1 MLRTVVRGARPG
13 ARVFSRG
20 FSATPETLKAKLLN
34 MPAMSPTMTEG
45 GIVEWK
51 FKEGDSFQ
59 AGDVLLEVETDKAQ
73 IDVEADDEG
82 VLVKIYKENGSKNV
96 QVGAGIAVLAEPG
109 DDINS
114 IEIPKPDEGSSK
126 PAESSKQEAEPAK
139 EEPAK
144 KEPAK
149 ESPKEEQKAKP
160 VKAGSSTKANPNQ
173 TLLPSVQN
181 LLHANNISSEDALA
195 KIAATGPNGRL
206 LKGDVL
212 SYLGKV
218 SQEQVDKVLS
228 TIASNQHLDLSNI
241 KIKQP
246 QEETAKADDKGSKDQ
261 KAADKKAAAAPEPVV
276 IKQTIGLSDINLLR
290 TTVSST
296 LSSDLSVS
304 TLVNKASKL
313 AERDVPKL
321 AHAPKSVLNDPV
333 FEDLITPRVRQRAFD
348 ATVTIEKA
356 KQSSAAASKDIFDL
370 LTSNKRALSRPSTKA
385 SAEPQAVSVSVKV
398 NSKVPNAETKARL
411 YVDRLQYYLTKGTGE
426 LIL

>member
-1 MLRTVVRGARPG
+1 MYRTVVRGARPG
-13 ARVFSRG
+13 ARVFRRG
-20 FSATPETLKAKLLN
+20 FSATPENLKAKLLN

-82 VLVKIYKENGSKNV
+82 ILVKIYKENGSKNV

-114 IEIPKPDEGSSK
+114 IEIPKPEDNK
-126 PAESSKQEAEPAK
+126 PAEAPKQEPEPAK
-139 EEPAK
+139 EAPKKEP
-144 KEPAK
+144 EPAK
-149 ESPKEEQKAKP
+149 EQKATP
-160 VKAGSSTKANPNQ
+160 AKAGSSTKANPNQ

-218 SQEQVDKVLS
+218 SQEYVDKVLS

-246 QEETAKADDKGSKDQ
+246 QEETAKAEDKGSKDQ
-261 KAADKKAAAAPEPVV
+261 KAADKKAAAPEPVV
-276 IKQTIGLSDINLLR
+276 IKQTIALTEINLLR

-321 AHAPKSVLNDPV
+321 AQARKSVLNDPL

-370 LTSNKRALSRPSTKA
+370 LTSNKRALSRPSTKT
-385 SAEPQAVSVSVKV
+385 SAEPQTVSVSVKV